1 MRDRTPGNCICA
13 CKGAT
18 LQLVPR
24 FLSVD
29 TDNPALGR
37 PIHLP
42 AQRRSHRTNC
52 PQPAACSGFGGCYG
66 LS

>member
-1 MRDRTPGNCICA
+1 MRDRMLGNCTCA

-18 LQLVPR
+18 LQLVPP

-29 TDNPALGR
+29 TDDPALGR
-37 PIHLP
+37 LIDLP
-42 AQRRSHRTNC
+42 AQCRSHHVHC
-52 PQPAACSGFGGCYG
+52 PQPAACPGLGGCYG